1 MNARS
6 KQASAPRQ
14 LEYRI
19 NRRLHHRYVMVMRDG
34 FLHVGPERVP
44 CVVRNIS
51 SGGLMARVYRPVDLG
66 KSIKIELATGEL
78 IDGTVL
84 WMKDWTIG
92 VAFTGHVDI
101 ESILAE
107 QWTSETDGDR
117 RRTARHKVECPAT
130 LKVSTRFYFGKLCD
144 LSPTGAHVQTRGMI
158 KKPGDAVLALP
169 DLPPLLAP
177 SAGSR
182 SAIAA
187 SNSVNGS
194 RPTRSAA
201 GCSSAKPRWKTEAKG
216 RSQGARTRH

>member
-1 MNARS
+1 MNARM

-34 FLHVGPERVP
+34 ILHVGKERVP

-51 SGGLMARVYRPVDLG
+51 SGGLMARVYSPVELG
-66 KSIKIELATGEL
+66 ETIKIELATGEL

-92 VAFTGHVDI
+92 VAFTGQVDI

-117 RRTARHKVECPAT
+117 RRTSRHRVECPAT
-130 LKVSTRFYFGKLCD
+130 LKVKTRFYFGKLCD
-144 LSPTGAHVQTRGMI
+144 LSPTGARVQTRGMI

-169 DLPPLLAP
+169 DLPPLLATIRWVDERDCGLEFRERIP
-177 SAGSR
+177 ADALSR
-182 SAIAA
+182 WLLERDA
-187 SNSVNGS
+187 
-194 RPTRSAA
+194 TL
-201 GCSSAKPRWKTEAKG
+201 EE
-216 RSQGARTRH
+216 